1 MEEIQIG
8 GQVYT
13 GDEAMELLQLPSP
26 AFTIS
31 HLEGGRVEAV
41 CHGVGHGIG
50 LSQYGAEK
58 LAEKGYGAEAILGYY
73 FKNAEVISLD
83 RV

>member
-1 MEEIQIG
+1 M
-8 GQVYT
+8 
-13 GDEAMELLQLPSP
+13 
-26 AFTIS
+26 
-31 HLEGGRVEAV
+31 EAV

-58 LAEKGYGAEAILGYY
+58 LAEEGYGVEAILGYY
-73 FKNAEVISLD
+73 FKNVEVISLD

>member
-1 MEEIQIG
+1 MKQGAASAAKPRI
-8 GQVYT
+8 YHF
-13 GDEAMELLQLPSP
+13 P
-26 AFTIS
+26 
-31 HLEGGRVEAV
+31 LEGGRVEAV

-58 LAEKGYGAEAILGYY
+58 LAEEGYGAEAILGYY
-73 FKNAEVISLD
+73 FKNVEVISLD

>member
-1 MEEIQIG
+1 MDRCIRVMKQWSCFSC
-8 GQVYT
+8 Q
-13 GDEAMELLQLPSP
+13 AP

-58 LAEKGYGAEAILGYY
+58 LAEEGYGAEAILGYY
-73 FKNAEVISLD
+73 FK
-83 RV
+83 R